1 MLQIDTM
8 SPRNLKASVGD
19 IRALISCSD
28 KVASSA
34 PGSGSRAAVGED
46 LAATTKVRLE
56 ARALTSQEN
65 TRVKKRRRFVESVA
79 LNVISS
85 QGMVTNT
92 CSRSYNTL
100 DARLSTLTHVKS
112 PQYKVHKCEVSLGLS
127 LNVGKPQWGF
137 GDKKHEILLFITSCS
152 VISTYPYSSREIL
165 D

>member
-1 MLQIDTM
+1 M

-34 PGSGSRAAVGED
+34 PGSGSRAAIGED

-56 ARALTSQEN
+56 ARALTSQDN
-65 TRVKKRRRFVESVA
+65 NRTLKKRRRFVESIP

-92 CSRSYNTL
+92 CSRSYDTL
-100 DARLSTLTHVKS
+100 DARPYTLTHVKS
-112 PQYKVHKCEVSLGLS
+112 PQFNVRKC
-127 LNVGKPQWGF
+127 VGYPLTLKCRESSSGALESRNMKF
-137 GDKKHEILLFITSCS
+137 SCS
-152 VISTYPYSSREIL
+152 
-165 D
+165 